1 MVMTLAISRKLY
13 GIKTSYPA
21 DDGHRRYPDLS
32 QNVDRHEDTGQWGI
46 AGCITPS
53 GIPYSSFRGGQLV
66 GLEALAMQGLPIDR
80 LYLTR
85 ETQRNL
91 QDLAGNAMSSTVVG
105 AALLS
110 ALISSYQYILA
121 HEPPSID
128 MSGESEDC
136 NEEQAIES
144 RKAQAASSKE
154 HRNLEGDMEHL
165 SRRSIDFGPSQKVSV
180 SVLERLA
187 SNSIR
192 RCLCE
197 GQFGNTRRTIYICRK
212 CGHTACQQ
220 CQGIPKHSYV
230 ELSAEESAARTYPQ
244 TFTSLI
250 KAALPTRLTIDKLS
264 WSSFEDCYNERSI
277 RTSDWDVFK
286 AALRI
291 TFDEELRFHSVIRS
305 EIWSVWYEA
314 SHMRLELRFAH
325 GKFHWELYVK
335 TSPLVPANARIRQ
348 LLDQP
353 VAHMTVEG
361 NDILVGTWKL
371 CLPTTT
377 SLSIEISGKGSLVA
391 SWKSRLGLDDYATEQ
406 VWSSLQVS
414 VKDKASAELKNLNIA
429 GEYQL
434 HPNCGTACGALH
446 QKFVAGKP
454 VDQFLFLD
462 PEREGAP
469 ENDEFVFSSDIRRLN
484 YKEHRFIDARV
495 GGICPPSKSWVDLS
509 KDDINSLKKWR
520 PGQEEKQTVLC
531 TVYGTW
537 IPCEAVIVPVAETA
551 MLSVITDDFD
561 AHINKTT
568 PHPFTGALN
577 DNRCADEVR
586 QILTCT
592 VPQARMAGKEWNV
605 HQWTQINPL
614 NERQLFGSI
623 AWLTERST
631 KLLKF
636 SPVWRRLTITNTHSQ
651 CQECAPRRP
660 NILWELDSKHK
671 MVPYEDPAHTGPY
684 ERAMKAK
691 PSPLCVY
698 VRRDTNDKLQ
708 LLVDINLQTLAH
720 RAVAK
725 LLSVTPEGSI
735 EVTWRLDTQYQ
746 PGELPT
752 LPKFTLPSNK
762 TDLPRPHTFPNR
774 ALNGS
779 SLSLRAEQQRSLQWM
794 VSREAPNVP
803 PFHEQASAEFCEPN
817 LGWRLESQARRPR
830 VVRGGVLADEVG
842 YGKTITTLA
851 LIDCQQAQAKSDART
866 LRRGKLSIKA
876 TLIVASQTLVVQWRS
891 EIKKFLGGGYKV
903 LVIKDIIELRKL
915 QISDYQSADIVIV
928 SSSMFQHEKYM
939 TRLSRLAAMPEVPKN
954 PQIRA
959 LDAWMAC
966 AVERAAS
973 QVEDLQAVPFPRKF
987 GATLFQKLK
996 DSSKD
1001 EDLLSQVPSQVPSK
1015 RHRGS
1020 DYLRER
1026 QRKRVLAKMTPAAR
1040 AKQKSVEIPPLGD
1053 YSEKKDDIFDLDK
1066 SKTIGHLRGPVFQI
1080 FHWHRIVI
1088 DEYATEKE
1096 RAFVVAMKS
1105 LHSTTR
1111 WILSGTPP
1119 LGDFADIKFIAS
1131 FFNLNLG
1138 EVDGAAGAL
1147 KSRNA
1152 KFVGVDRT
1160 RMLLPTSTGSEVLT
1174 YPSGRKIRSVPEPWF
1189 YNVMS

>member
-1 MVMTLAISRKLY
+1 MTSAISRKLY
-13 GIKTSYPA
+13 SLKISYFA
-21 DDGHRRYPDLS
+21 DHWHRRYPDLS
-32 QNVDRHEDTGQWGI
+32 QNVDRHGDTAQWGI
-46 AGCITPS
+46 TGCITPS
-53 GIPYSSFRGGQLV
+53 GIPYSTFRGGPLV

-85 ETQRNL
+85 ETQKNL

-110 ALISSYQYILA
+110 ALISSWRYILD
-121 HEPPSID
+121 HKPPSINI
-128 MSGESEDC
+128 SEESENR
-136 NEEQAIES
+136 NEEQTINF
-144 RKAQAASSKE
+144 RKAQTAGVDGQ
-154 HRNLEGDMEHL
+154 RTLEGDMEHL
-165 SRRSIDFGPSQKVSV
+165 SRSSIDFGPSQEVSV
-180 SVLERLA
+180 SVLEEVA

-197 GQFGNTRRTIYICRK
+197 GQFGNTNRTIYICRK

-220 CQGIPKHSYV
+220 CRGIPKHSYV

-250 KAALPTRLTIDKLS
+250 KAALPTRLRIDKLS
-264 WSSFEDCYNERSI
+264 WSSFEDFYNEQSI

-286 AALRI
+286 VALQI
-291 TFDEELRFHSVIRS
+291 KFDEELRFHSVIRS

-314 SHMRLELRFAH
+314 SHTRLELRFAR

-335 TSPLVPANARIRQ
+335 PDRLVPANARIRQ
-348 LLDQP
+348 LLNQP

-361 NDILVGTWKL
+361 NDILLGIWKL

-377 SLSIEISGKGSLVA
+377 SLSIEILGKGSLVA

-406 VWSSLQVS
+406 VWSSVQVS
-414 VKDKASAELKNLNIA
+414 VKDKASAGLKDLNIA

-434 HPNCGTACGALH
+434 HPDCGTACGALH

-484 YKEHRFIDARV
+484 YKEHRFIEARV
-495 GGICPPSKSWVDLS
+495 GGICPPSKSWLDLS
-509 KDDINSLKKWR
+509 KDDIKSLKKWR
-520 PGQEEKQTVLC
+520 PGHEEKQTVLC

-537 IPCEAVIVPVAETA
+537 ISCEAVIVPVTETA
-551 MLSVITDDFD
+551 VISMITDDFD
-561 AHINKTT
+561 PHVNETT
-568 PHPFTGALN
+568 PASSSRTLSGS
-577 DNRCADEVR
+577 RCADEVR

-592 VPQARMAGKEWNV
+592 VPQARMVGKEWSA
-605 HQWTQINPL
+605 HQWMQINPL

-636 SPVWRRLTITNTHSQ
+636 SPSWRKLMVTNTHSQ
-651 CQECAPRRP
+651 CQECAPSRP

-698 VRRDTNDKLQ
+698 VRRDEADKLQ
-708 LLVDINLQTLAH
+708 LLVNVNLQTLAH

-725 LLSVTPEGSI
+725 LLSVSSRGSI

-746 PGELPT
+746 PGELPS
-752 LPKFTLPSNK
+752 LPNFTLPSNK
-762 TDLPRPHTFPNR
+762 TDIPRPHTFPSR
-774 ALNGS
+774 APHGS
-779 SLSLRAEQQRSLQWM
+779 PVSLRIEQQRSLQWM
-794 VSREAPNVP
+794 VSREGPNVR
-803 PFHEQASAEFCEPN
+803 PFYEQASVEFCEPN
-817 LGWRLESQARRPR
+817 LGWRLGSLAKRPR
-830 VVRGGVLADEVG
+830 IVRGGVLADEVG

-851 LIDCQQAQAKSDART
+851 LIDCQQAQAESDAT
-866 LRRGKLSIKA
+866 ALRHGKLSLKA
-876 TLIVASQTLVVQWRS
+876 TLVIASQTLVNQWRS
-891 EIKKFLGGGYKV
+891 EIKKFLGEGYQV
-903 LVIKDIIELRKL
+903 LVIKDITELRKL
-915 QISDYQSADIVIV
+915 QVSNYQSADIVLV
-928 SSSMFQHEKYM
+928 SSTIFQHELYLA
-939 TRLSRLAAMPEVPKN
+939 RLSRLAAMPEVPRN
-954 PQIRA
+954 PQHRA
-959 LDAWMAC
+959 LDAWMTC

-973 QVEDLQAVPFPRKF
+973 HVEDLQAEPFPPKF
-987 GATLFQKLK
+987 GATLFQRLK
-996 DSSKD
+996 DSSQD

-1026 QRKRVLAKMTPAAR
+1026 QRKRALASMTPAAR
-1040 AKQKSVEIPPLGD
+1040 AKEKKVEIPSLGE
-1053 YSEKKDDIFDLDK
+1053 YSAKQDDIFDLDK
-1066 SKTIGHLRGPVFQI
+1066 SKTIGQLRGPVLQV

-1096 RAFVVAMKS
+1096 RAFAVAMKS

-1152 KFVGVDRT
+1152 KLIGVDST
-1160 RMLLPTSTGSEVLT
+1160 RMLLPATTGIEVL
-1174 YPSGRKIRSVPEPWF
+1174 I
-1189 YNVMS
+1189 

>member
-1 MVMTLAISRKLY
+1 MTLAISRKLY
-13 GIKTSYPA
+13 RIKTLHFA
-21 DDGHRRYPDLS
+21 DDDYRRYPDLS
-32 QNVDRHEDTGQWGI
+32 QNVDRHGDNAQWGI
-46 AGCITPS
+46 TGCITPS
-53 GIPYSSFRGGQLV
+53 GIPYSTFRGGPLV

-110 ALISSYQYILA
+110 VLISSYQYILA
-121 HEPPSID
+121 HKPPSID
-128 MSGESEDC
+128 MSRESEDC
-136 NEEQAIES
+136 NEEQTIES
-144 RKAQAASSKE
+144 KKAQAASFKE
-154 HRNLEGDMEHL
+154 QCNLEGDMEYL
-165 SRRSIDFGPSQKVSV
+165 SRRSIDFGPSQMVSV
-180 SVLERLA
+180 SILEKMA

-197 GQFGNTRRTIYICRK
+197 GQFGNTIRTIYICRK
-212 CGHTACQQ
+212 CGHTACQL
-220 CQGIPKHSYV
+220 CRGIPKHSYV

-244 TFTSLI
+244 NFTSLI
-250 KAALPTRLTIDKLS
+250 KAALPTRLRLDKLS
-264 WSSFEDCYNERSI
+264 WSSFEDLYNEKSI
-277 RTSDWDVFK
+277 RTSDWDIFK
-286 AALRI
+286 ASLQI
-291 TFDEELRFHSVIRS
+291 KFDKELRFHSVIRS

-314 SHMRLELRFAH
+314 SHTRLELRFAG

-335 TSPLVPANARIRQ
+335 PGPLVPANAKIRQ
-348 LLDQP
+348 LLNQP
-353 VAHMTVEG
+353 IAHMTVKG
-361 NDILVGTWKL
+361 NDMLVGTWKL

-377 SLSIEISGKGSLVA
+377 SFSIEILGKGSLVA

-406 VWSSLQVS
+406 VWSCLQVS
-414 VKDKASAELKNLNIA
+414 IKDEASAKLQNLNIA
-429 GEYQL
+429 GEYRL
-434 HPNCGTACGALH
+434 HPDCGTACGALH

-484 YKEHRFIDARV
+484 YKEHRFIEARIR
-495 GGICPPSKSWVDLS
+495 GICPPSKSWLDLS
-509 KDDINSLKKWR
+509 KDDVNSLKKWR

-537 IPCEAVIVPVAETA
+537 ISCEAVIVPVAETA
-551 MLSVITDDFD
+551 VLSVITDEFD
-561 AHINKTT
+561 AHINKTN
-568 PHPFTGALN
+568 PNPFSGAIN
-577 DNRCADEVR
+577 DSRCADEIR

-592 VPQARMAGKEWNV
+592 VPQARMVGKEWND
-605 HQWTQINPL
+605 HQWMQINPF

-636 SPVWRRLTITNTHSQ
+636 SPIWRRLTVSNTHSQ
-651 CQECAPRRP
+651 CQECAPSRP

-671 MVPYEDPAHTGPY
+671 MVPYENPAHTGPY

-698 VRRDTNDKLQ
+698 VRRDEADKLQ
-708 LLVDINLQTLAH
+708 LLVNVNLQTLAH

-725 LLSVTPEGSI
+725 LLSLTSEGSI

-746 PGELPT
+746 PGELPA

-762 TDLPRPHTFPNR
+762 TDVPRPHTFPNR

-779 SLSLRAEQQRSLQWM
+779 PISLRAEQQRSLQWM
-794 VSREAPNVP
+794 VSREAHNVL
-803 PFHEQASAEFCEPN
+803 PFYEQASAEFCEPN
-817 LGWRLESQARRPR
+817 LGWRLESQAKRPR
-830 VVRGGVLADEVG
+830 IVRGGVLADEVG

-851 LIDCQQAQAKSDART
+851 LIDCQQAQANLDSRT
-866 LRRGKLSIKA
+866 LRRGKISVKA
-876 TLIVASQTLVVQWRS
+876 TLVVVSQTLVAQWRS
-891 EIKKFLGGGYKV
+891 EIKKFLGQGYKV
-903 LVIKDIIELRKL
+903 LVIKDILELRKL
-915 QISDYQSADIVIV
+915 QVSDYQSADIVIV
-928 SSSMFQHEKYM
+928 SSSIFQNESYM
-939 TRLSRLAAMPEVPKN
+939 ARLSRLAAMPEVPKN
-954 PQIRA
+954 PQVRA
-959 LDAWMAC
+959 LDAWMTC

-973 QVEDLQAVPFPRKF
+973 QVENLQAVPFPRKF
-987 GATLFQKLK
+987 GATLFQRLK

-1020 DYLRER
+1020 EYLRER
-1026 QRKRVLAKMTPAAR
+1026 QRKRVLANMTPAAR
-1040 AKQKSVEIPPLGD
+1040 AKQKTVDIPPLGD
-1053 YSEKKDDIFDLDK
+1053 YSEKQDDVFQLDK
-1066 SKTIGHLRGPVFQI
+1066 SKMIGQLRGPVFQI

-1096 RAFVVAMKS
+1096 RPFVVAMKS
-1105 LHSTTR
+1105 LQSTTR

-1131 FFNLNLG
+1131 FFDLNLG

-1152 KFVGVDRT
+1152 KLIGVDRT
-1160 RMLLPTSTGSEVLT
+1160 RMLLSTSNGNEVLT
-1174 YPSGRKIRSVPEPWF
+1174 SFSGRKIRSVPESWF
-1189 YNVMS
+1189 YNIMS